1 MNYVYFGF
9 RLVNKQW
16 GYART
21 AADYPKG
28 LVTLPVSFAK
38 STCTILGGAP
48 DCENLDFNYIVRLY
62 NLTSI
67 QYIRNMEIYGA
78 HYFVI
83 GK

>member
-1 MNYVYFGF
+1 M
-9 RLVNKQW
+9 
-16 GYART
+16 
-21 AADYPKG
+21 
-28 LVTLPVSFAK
+28 SFAK

-78 HYFVI
+78 YYFVI